1 MPHLDA
7 VAAATNNDAFA
18 GAWEG
23 VFGSDICRPC
33 TSDSLP
39 FAPLQEEY
47 EGVPE
52 WANDEPAEQALTL
65 DPTATPFFF
74 APTPVDTLPTREAV
88 VEEVRSSLFSS

>member
-1 MPHLDA
+1 MRSPMR
-7 VAAATNNDAFA
+7 
-18 GAWEG
+18 GRG
-23 VFGSDICRPC
+23 VFGEGDICRPS

-39 FAPLQEEY
+39 VQEEY

-74 APTPVDTLPTREAV
+74 APTPVNTLPTREAV

>member
-1 MPHLDA
+1 MPQL
-7 VAAATNNDAFA
+7 AATNNDAFA
-18 GAWEG
+18 GVWEG
-23 VFGSDICRPC
+23 AFGEGDICRPC

-39 FAPLQEEY
+39 FAPVQEEY

-52 WANDEPAEQALTL
+52 WAIDEPAEQAPTR